1 MKSIRI
7 LFCIA
12 FLVVPIFAWDNEEL
26 DLFDLVEEVNRNF
39 YEVMEIDQTATT
51 SEVRKAYKK
60 LALVLHPDKND
71 SPDAEVQFRQLAAMY
86 EVLKDKDKREMYD
99 KVLVEGLPNWKNPA
113 FYFRRMR
120 KIGLAE
126 GLLYLLLIVTG
137 IQYCVNWAA
146 YYERKFTISENVGA
160 ECKRKAKRLRKEGK
174 NEEDVANE
182 IIEAEMNMI
191 GPKPTCF
198 DTVPFQLMRL
208 CKYLIFLIPTI
219 PGLIKEQ
226 WDEQQRLKE
235 EKMRE
240 QEEYEAEKRRKEEE
254 KQKKKEMKAKRK
266 TVNQFKEA
274 AETEECLLVS
284 PEAPEEKVIPRNA
297 HQMWTDDDL
306 VELARLIKKI
316 PGGSTERW
324 ERIADI
330 MERYPEEVT
339 KMAGKIKNNPSIV
352 PKVQGVTG
360 REEKRLISDN
370 CLEVGVGEQID
381 SNSTESEYSDEE
393 VDEDGYLVLKPTKVE
408 EYVIPEQKKK
418 QKTKGGKL
426 GEAEETE
433 ADVWSQE
440 QQKSL
445 ETALS
450 QFPKGTSERWD
461 RIAGKVDGKTKEQCM
476 LRFKFLAEQV
486 KKKKAEAEN
495 QE

>member
-226 WDEQQRLKE
+226 WDEQKRLKE

-339 KMAGKIKNNPSIV
+339 KMAGKIKNNPNIV

-381 SNSTESEYSDEE
+381 NSTESEYSDEE

-408 EYVIPEQKKK
+408 EYVIPEEKKK
-418 QKTKGGKL
+418 KKTKGGKL

>member
-1 MKSIRI
+1 MRSSWI
-7 LFCIA
+7 LFSIA
-12 FLVVPIFAWDNEEL
+12 FLVVPIFAWDSEEL

-174 NEEDVANE
+174 NEADVANE

-226 WDEQQRLKE
+226 WDEQKRLKE

-339 KMAGKIKNNPSIV
+339 KMAGKIKNNPNIV

-370 CLEVGVGEQID
+370 CLEVGVGERID
-381 SNSTESEYSDEE
+381 NSTESEYSDEE

-408 EYVIPEQKKK
+408 EYVIPEEKKK
-418 QKTKGGKL
+418 KKTKGGKL

-433 ADVWSQE
+433 PDVWSQE

-486 KKKKAEAEN
+486 KKKKAESEN

>member
-1 MKSIRI
+1 MGMRSLWI
-7 LFCIA
+7 LFSIA
-12 FLVVPIFAWDNEEL
+12 FLVVPIFAWDSEEL

-51 SEVRKAYKK
+51 SGVRKAYKK

-198 DTVPFQLMRL
+198 DTVPFQLIRL
-208 CKYLIFLIPTI
+208 CKYLVFLIPTI

-226 WDEQQRLKE
+226 WDEQKRLKE
-235 EKMRE
+235 ETMRE

-330 MERYPEEVT
+330 LERYPEEVT
-339 KMAGKIKNNPSIV
+339 KMAGKIKNNPNIV

-370 CLEVGVGEQID
+370 CLEVGVD
-381 SNSTESEYSDEE
+381 NSTESEYSDEE

-408 EYVIPEQKKK
+408 EYVIPEEKKK
-418 QKTKGGKL
+418 KKTKGGKL
-426 GEAEETE
+426 GETEETE

>member
-1 MKSIRI
+1 MRSSWI
-7 LFCIA
+7 LFSIA
-12 FLVVPIFAWDNEEL
+12 FLVVPIFAWDSEEL

-226 WDEQQRLKE
+226 WDEQKRLKE

-274 AETEECLLVS
+274 GETEECLLVS

-339 KMAGKIKNNPSIV
+339 KMAGKIKNNPNIV

-381 SNSTESEYSDEE
+381 NSTESEYSDEE

-408 EYVIPEQKKK
+408 EYVIPEEKKK
-418 QKTKGGKL
+418 KKTKGGKL
-426 GEAEETE
+426 GETEETE

>member
-1 MKSIRI
+1 MRSSWI
-7 LFCIA
+7 LFSIA
-12 FLVVPIFAWDNEEL
+12 FLVVPIFAWDSEEL

-226 WDEQQRLKE
+226 WDEQKRLKE

-339 KMAGKIKNNPSIV
+339 KMAGKIKNNPNIV

-381 SNSTESEYSDEE
+381 NSTESEYSDEE

-408 EYVIPEQKKK
+408 EYVIPEEKKK
-418 QKTKGGKL
+418 KKTKGGKL